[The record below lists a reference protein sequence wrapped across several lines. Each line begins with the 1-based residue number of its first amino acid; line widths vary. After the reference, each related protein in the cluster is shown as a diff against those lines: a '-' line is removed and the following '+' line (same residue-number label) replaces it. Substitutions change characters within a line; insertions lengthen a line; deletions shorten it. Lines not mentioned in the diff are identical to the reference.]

1 MSSISQNWPILR
13 DRIARAAHS
22 VGRVSEEI
30 EVIAVSKTR
39 TAEEVEVAHR
49 CGLTTVGENRVQEA
63 EEKKVLVSAPL
74 SWHMIGHLQS
84 NKAGKAVQLFD
95 VVQSVDRFSLAQA
108 LDRRA
113 RAIDR
118 RIEVML
124 QVNTAD
130 SASQSGAHPDELVE
144 LAGRVA
150 ELPSLKI
157 CGLMTIGAH
166 SDDEHAVRASFA
178 RLRVLKDNVQTAEIA
193 NVSMRHLSMG
203 MSGDF
208 EWAIAEGSTM
218 LRLGTAL
225 FGARDVI

>member
-49 CGLTTVGENRVQEA
+49 CGLTLVGENRVQEA

-130 SASQSGAHPDELVE
+130 SESQSGAHPDELVE

-178 RLRVLKDNVQTAEIA
+178 RLRVLKDSLQAAEIA
-193 NVSMRHLSMG
+193 NISMRHLSMG
-203 MSGDF
+203 MSSDF
-208 EWAIAEGSTM
+208 ASAIENGSNM
-218 LRLGTAL
+218 LRIGQEI
-225 FGARDVI
+225 FGERS

>member
-22 VGRVSEEI
+22 VGRASEEV

-39 TAEEVEVAHR
+39 TAQEVEAAQR
-49 CGLTTVGENRVQEA
+49 CGLALVGENRVQET
-63 EEKKVLVSAPL
+63 EEKKAQVSAPL

-130 SASQSGAHPDELVE
+130 SASQSGAHPGQVVE

-178 RLRVLKDNVQTAEIA
+178 RLRVLKDSLQAAEIA
-193 NVSMRHLSMG
+193 NISMRHLSMG

-225 FGARDVI
+225 FGARDVV

>member
-1 MSSISQNWPILR
+1 MNFISQNWPILR
-13 DRIARAAHS
+13 DRIAQAAHS

-39 TAEEVEVAHR
+39 TAQEVEVAHR

-113 RAIDR
+113 RAVDR
-118 RIEVML
+118 RIKVML

-157 CGLMTIGAH
+157 CGLMTIGAN

-178 RLRVLKDNVQTAEIA
+178 RLRFLKDSVQAAEIT
-193 NVSMRHLSMG
+193 NISMRHLSMG

-225 FGARDVI
+225 FGARDVF

>member
-1 MSSISQNWPILR
+1 MNSISQNWPILR
-13 DRIARAAHS
+13 DRIAQAAHS

-39 TAEEVEVAHR
+39 TAQEVEVAHR

-63 EEKKVLVSAPL
+63 EEKKMLVSAPL

-113 RAIDR
+113 RAVDR

-157 CGLMTIGAH
+157 CGLMTIGAN

-178 RLRVLKDNVQTAEIA
+178 RLRFLKDSVQAAEIA
-193 NVSMRHLSMG
+193 NISMQHLSMG

-225 FGARDVI
+225 FGARDVF

>member
-1 MSSISQNWPILR
+1 MNSISQNWPILR
-13 DRIARAAHS
+13 DRIEQAAHS
-22 VGRVSEEI
+22 AGRASDDI

-39 TAEEVEVAHR
+39 TAQEVEAAHR
-49 CGLTTVGENRVQEA
+49 CGLTLVGENRVQEA
-63 EEKKVLVSAPL
+63 EGKKAQVAAPL

-84 NKAGKAVQLFD
+84 NKANKAVQLFD

-113 RAIDR
+113 QAVGRQ
-118 RIEVML
+118 IEVML

-130 SASQSGAHPDELVE
+130 SASQSGAHPDQVVE

-150 ELPSLKI
+150 ELPSLEI

-166 SDDEHAVRASFA
+166 SDDEHTVRASFA
-178 RLRVLKDNVQTAEIA
+178 RLRGLGESVDADIEK
-193 NVSMRHLSMG
+193 VSIRHLSMG

-225 FGARDVI
+225 FGARA

>member
-113 RAIDR
+113 RAVDR

-157 CGLMTIGAH
+157 CGLMTIGAN

-178 RLRVLKDNVQTAEIA
+178 RLRFLKDSVQAAEIT
-193 NVSMRHLSMG
+193 NISMRHLSMG

-225 FGARDVI
+225 FGARDVF

>member
-1 MSSISQNWPILR
+1 MSSINQNWLILR

-22 VGRVSEEI
+22 VGRSSEEI

-39 TAEEVEVAHR
+39 TAQEVEAAHR
-49 CGLTTVGENRVQEA
+49 CGLNTVGENRVQEA
-63 EEKKVLVSAPL
+63 EEKKALVSAPL

-84 NKAGKAVQLFD
+84 NKAGKAVQSFD

-130 SASQSGAHPDELVE
+130 NASQSGAHPGQVVE

-166 SDDEHAVRASFA
+166 SDDEHTVRASFA
-178 RLRVLKDNVQTAEIA
+178 RLRILKDSVQAAKIA
-193 NVSMRHLSMG
+193 NISMRHLSMG

-225 FGARDVI
+225 FGERDVV

>member
-1 MSSISQNWPILR
+1 
-13 DRIARAAHS
+13 
-22 VGRVSEEI
+22 
-30 EVIAVSKTR
+30 
-39 TAEEVEVAHR
+39 
-49 CGLTTVGENRVQEA
+49 
-63 EEKKVLVSAPL
+63 
-74 SWHMIGHLQS
+74 MIGHLQS
-84 NKAGKAVQLFD
+84 NKAGKAAQLFD

-108 LDRRA
+108 LNRRA
-113 RAIDR
+113 RAVDR
-118 RIEVML
+118 QIAVML

-130 SASQSGAHPDELVE
+130 SANQSGVRPDQLVE

-150 ELPSLKI
+150 ELSSLKV

-166 SDDEHAVRASFA
+166 SDDEHTVRASFA
-178 RLRVLKDNVQTAEIA
+178 RLRVLKDNVQAAGIA
-193 NVSMRHLSMG
+193 NTSMRHLSMG

>member
-63 EEKKVLVSAPL
+63 EEKKVLVGAPL